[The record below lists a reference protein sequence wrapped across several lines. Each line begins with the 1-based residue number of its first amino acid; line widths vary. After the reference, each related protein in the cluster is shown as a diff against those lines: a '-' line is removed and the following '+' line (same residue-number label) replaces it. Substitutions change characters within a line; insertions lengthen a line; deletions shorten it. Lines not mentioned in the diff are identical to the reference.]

1 MAGSIDVLVLGTGSF
16 AARIVFDLAATA
28 SAPLRVAVGGRNA
41 ERLSWLTIA
50 GNARAVIFG
59 SPVTFASR
67 EIDLTS
73 ADAAA
78 ALIAQDRPR
87 VVVQAASAQPAAV
100 IATKGDAWSRLV
112 DEGGLSATAIF
123 QALLSTRVARAVAR
137 EHPSAQLVNC
147 CFPDV
152 VNSMIAAAG
161 LPVACGVGNIAILAN
176 AFAGILEPRRAERLK
191 VLASYQTITPFR
203 RPAASRG
210 GPMPRV
216 WLDGAE
222 VADVAARFAAVKITP
237 EPAVEISGAS
247 GVPLIAAMATGGT
260 WTGHVPGPG
269 GLPGGYPVAWRDGR
283 LDLDLPPGLGRDE
296 AVAWNARFEAENGV
310 AVGGDGRVRYTGR
323 LHERLRGAAPSL
335 AEGFP
340 IGELETVYDEMAAL
354 RARLRTT
361 PA

>member
-1 MAGSIDVLVLGTGSF
+1 MAGSIDVLILGTGSF
-16 AARIVFDLAATA
+16 AARIAFDLAATA
-28 SAPLRVAVGGRNA
+28 ASPLSIAVGGRNA

-59 SPVTFASR
+59 RPVTFAAR
-67 EIDLTS
+67 DIDLTS
-73 ADAAA
+73 AEAAA
-78 ALIAQDRPR
+78 ALIARDRPR

-123 QALLSTRVARAVAR
+123 QALLSTRVARAIAA
-137 EHPSAQLVNC
+137 EKADCQLINC

-152 VNSMIAAAG
+152 VNSLIGAAG

-203 RPAASRG
+203 RQAASRG

-222 VADVAARFAAVKITP
+222 VPDVARRFAAVKITP

-247 GVPLIAAMATGGT
+247 GVPLIAAMAAGGS
-260 WTGHVPGPG
+260 WTGHAPGPA
-269 GLPGGYPVAWRDGR
+269 GLPGGYPVAWQGGR
-283 LDLDLPPGLGRDE
+283 LDLALPTGLGREE
-296 AVAWNARFEAENGV
+296 AVVWNARFEAENGV
-310 AVGGDGRVRYTGR
+310 AVGADRRVRYTGR
-323 LHERLRGAAPSL
+323 LYERLREAAPSL

-340 IGELETVYDEMAAL
+340 IGELETVYTEMAAL
-354 RARLRTT
+354 RARLHTT